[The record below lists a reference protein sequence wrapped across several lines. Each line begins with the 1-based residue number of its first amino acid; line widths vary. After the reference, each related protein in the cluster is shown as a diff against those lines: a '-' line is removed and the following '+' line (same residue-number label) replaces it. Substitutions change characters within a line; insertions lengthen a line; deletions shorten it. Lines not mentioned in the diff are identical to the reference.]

1 MPPAVRRSTRKSVT
15 AAHDKTHNS
24 PNPAPTTP
32 RKNAASDQPSG
43 SSKRQRIKHI
53 DLNATSPTSIDF
65 GSLPELPS
73 SPIPLQP
80 SYWLMKAEPESRF
93 VKGVD
98 VKFSIDDLDNMPN
111 KISSWD
117 GVRNYEARN
126 ILRDKMKVGDLVVRE
141 GYPDPCDPEH
151 PYFDAKVKAKD
162 PAKWYMVDVQLVKK
176 LDRFVPLKELQAY
189 KSGPLSSMSLLSR
202 GRLSIQPVTESEFE
216 FIQGLANRP
225 LETT

>member
-1 MPPAVRRSTRKSVT
+1 
-15 AAHDKTHNS
+15 
-24 PNPAPTTP
+24 
-32 RKNAASDQPSG
+32 
-43 SSKRQRIKHI
+43 
-53 DLNATSPTSIDF
+53 
-65 GSLPELPS
+65 
-73 SPIPLQP
+73 
-80 SYWLMKAEPESRF
+80 YWLMKAEPESRF

-126 ILRDKMKVGDLVVRE
+126 ILRDKMKVGDLALFYHSSCKIPGIAGVVKVVRE
-141 GYPDPCDPEH
+141 GYPDHTACDPEH